1 MVLRWQKQA
10 DYFTVSVYQD
20 LVGDWIL
27 TQSWGNSLNDHSEFS
42 HTVLSSSTEAEKY
55 VTKLRLSL
63 LKSGFQERSDNCTL
77 RRMYE

>member
-27 TQSWGNSLNDHSEFS
+27 TQSWGNSLNDDSEFS
-42 HTVLSSSTEAEKY
+42 HTVLPSRLEAEKY

-63 LKSGFQERSDNCTL
+63 LKSGFKESSDNCPL
-77 RRMYE
+77 RRIYE

>member
-1 MVLRWQKQA
+1 VLLRWQKQA

-27 TQSWGNSLNDHSEFS
+27 TQSWGNSLNDDSEFS
-42 HTVLSSSTEAEKY
+42 HTVLSSLHEAEKY

-63 LKSGFQERSDNCTL
+63 IKSGFSERSDNAPL
-77 RRMYE
+77 MEYL